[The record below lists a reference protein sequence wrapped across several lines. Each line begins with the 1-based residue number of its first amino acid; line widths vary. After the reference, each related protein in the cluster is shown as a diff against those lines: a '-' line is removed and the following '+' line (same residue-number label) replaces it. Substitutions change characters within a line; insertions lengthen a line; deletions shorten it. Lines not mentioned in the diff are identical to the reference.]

1 MGLIDNLLKPLIMGK
16 GSSVPMLVI
25 FLGAIG
31 GFMAFGFIGLFLGAI
46 LLSLAY
52 KLYVT
57 WVATGA

>member
-1 MGLIDNLLKPLIMGK
+1 MGK
-16 GSSVPMLVI
+16 GAVVPVLVV

-46 LLSLAY
+46 ILSLAY

-57 WVATGA
+57 WIAYE